1 MVVKGRWHMADTV
14 ATSYGEVVDFRAQAE
29 RVKKEDDERAEK
41 GKTRRVSG
49 LRDRLID
56 YDDQVLTL
64 LELVMGYML
73 REQLMVSRQEFAM
86 LGKGETV
93 RRIGLTVPSFNAIES
108 EDEDDT
114 VPGSNG
120 MVATTLRNIARML
133 AVYGLGLKMEVV
145 TMEEMKEWV
154 EGWDVDTWRQGLKDA
169 GGSTRVEVKE
179 DDEPDPMKYGDDGR
193 NDPGYE
199 SEDDDE

>member
-1 MVVKGRWHMADTV
+1 MAGTI
-14 ATSYGEVVDFRAQAE
+14 ATSYGEVVDFQAQVE
-29 RVKKEDDERAEK
+29 KVEKEDKERAEN

-56 YDDQVLTL
+56 YDDEALTL
-64 LELVMGYML
+64 LELVMGYIL
-73 REQLMVSRQEFAM
+73 REQLIIGRREFAM

-93 RRIGLTVPSFNAIES
+93 KRIGLTTPSFNAIES

-114 VPGSNG
+114 VPGST
-120 MVATTLRNIARML
+120 MMATTLRNVARML

-145 TMEEMKEWV
+145 TVAEMKEWV
-154 EGWDVDTWRQGLKDA
+154 EGWDFEVWKEGLESA

-193 NDPGYE
+193 HDPGYE
-199 SEDDDE
+199 SEDEG

>member
-1 MVVKGRWHMADTV
+1 MAGTI
-14 ATSYGEVVDFRAQAE
+14 ATSYGEVVDFQAQVE
-29 RVKKEDDERAEK
+29 KVEKEDKERAEN

-56 YDDQVLTL
+56 YDDEALTL
-64 LELVMGYML
+64 LELVMGYIL
-73 REQLMVSRQEFAM
+73 REQLIIGRREFAM
-86 LGKGETV
+86 LGKRETV
-93 RRIGLTVPSFNAIES
+93 KRIGLTTPSFNAIES

-114 VPGSNG
+114 VPGST
-120 MVATTLRNIARML
+120 MMATTLRNVARML

-145 TMEEMKEWV
+145 TVAEMKEWV
-154 EGWDVDTWRQGLKDA
+154 EGWDFEVWKEGLESA

-193 NDPGYE
+193 HDPGYE
-199 SEDDDE
+199 SEDEG

>member
-1 MVVKGRWHMADTV
+1 MADTI
-14 ATSYGEVVDFRAQAE
+14 ATSYGEVVDFQAQVE
-29 RVKKEDDERAEK
+29 KVEKEDKERAEN

-56 YDDQVLTL
+56 YDDEALTL
-64 LELVMGYML
+64 LELVMGYIL
-73 REQLMVSRQEFAM
+73 REQLIIGRREFAM

-93 RRIGLTVPSFNAIES
+93 KRIGLTTPSFNAIES

-114 VPGSNG
+114 VPGST
-120 MVATTLRNIARML
+120 MMATTLRNVARML

-145 TMEEMKEWV
+145 TVAEMKEWV
-154 EGWDVDTWRQGLKDA
+154 EGWDFEVWKEGLESA

-193 NDPGYE
+193 HDPGYE
-199 SEDDDE
+199 SEDEG